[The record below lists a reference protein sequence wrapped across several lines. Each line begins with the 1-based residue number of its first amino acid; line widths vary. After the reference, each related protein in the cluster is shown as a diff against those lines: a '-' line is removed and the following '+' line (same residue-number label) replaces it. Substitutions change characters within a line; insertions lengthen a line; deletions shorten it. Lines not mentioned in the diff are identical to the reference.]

1 MSSSSVGIYDAL
13 SASFERFF
21 RGFRF
26 AVGGRYVDLAHDL
39 TWGVLLSGSTV
50 IAEIARAVRAN
61 PSRPLAYVE
70 DRLSK
75 GLASRGWDET
85 TLADALTR
93 RNARSMRERSLLV
106 VDLTDLAKPYAKKM
120 DDLCIVRDGSRHC
133 KCPGFWAV
141 VVFRERAPHDLV
153 PLRVV
158 PFSTEA
164 KGFMSQNHVVFGVL
178 RAVKKCLPVGRV
190 GVTLED
196 RGFDGDKHFEFF
208 VREQWPFI
216 IRLRGDRHVVGLW
229 GATRADRVA
238 ATYLEGAPWH
248 REERACI
255 VPVGLPDVA
264 GRFFLVGYEH
274 AGHAHP
280 MFFLVHEVRG
290 EPVEEPL
297 RYAHLYLHRWGGE
310 DWIRLMK
317 QGLGLEKFLA
327 RSANARRRLALAV
340 EAALTFATE
349 LNGLKEPWVEEIKD
363 LAEDFGE
370 EVKSEV
376 SRLLRGIRELARR
389 TRDARERR
397 AA

>member
-1 MSSSSVGIYDAL
+1 MSSSSVGIYDML
-13 SASFERFF
+13 SASLERFF

-50 IAEIARAVRAN
+50 IAEIARAVRTD

-75 GLASRGWDET
+75 GLASRGWDDS
-85 TLADALTR
+85 TLTDALTR
-93 RNARSMRERSLLV
+93 HNARGMTERSLLV

-133 KCPGFWAV
+133 KCPGYWAV
-141 VVFRERAPHDLV
+141 VVFLERVPHDLL

-178 RAVKKCLPVGRV
+178 RAVKKCLPAGRV

-208 VREQWPFI
+208 VQEGWPFI
-216 IRLRGDRHVVGLW
+216 IRLRGDRHVTGLW
-229 GATRADRVA
+229 GAQRADRVA
-238 ATYLEGAPWH
+238 ATYLGGASW
-248 REERACI
+248 RRGEKACI

-274 AGHAHP
+274 QGHAHQ
-280 MFFLVHEVRG
+280 MFLLVYEVGG

-310 DWIRLMK
+310 DWIRLIK
-317 QGLGLEKFLA
+317 QRPGLEKFLA
-327 RSANARRRLALAV
+327 RSANARSRLGLAA
-340 EAALTFATE
+340 ESALTFATE
-349 LNGLKEPWVEEIKD
+349 LNGLNEAWVEEIKE

-370 EVKSEV
+370 EVKSEI

-389 TRDARERR
+389 PRDARERR